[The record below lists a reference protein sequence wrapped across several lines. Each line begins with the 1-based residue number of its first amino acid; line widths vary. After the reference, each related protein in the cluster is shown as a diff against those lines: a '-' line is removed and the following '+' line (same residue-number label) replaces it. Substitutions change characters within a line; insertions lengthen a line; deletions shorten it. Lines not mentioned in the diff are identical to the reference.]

1 MPGPFIPIVLGTYI
15 LAAASGG
22 LPKIDAQATCQSTE
36 NIITGLFGDK
46 TMATVENCMRQENE
60 ALTQIRKDW
69 ATYSAADKALCA
81 QPRAYM
87 PNYVEWLTCFEMF
100 RDVRKLRQEGSKT
113 STAPPG
119 GRVRQPRPMQ

>member
-46 TMATVENCMRQENE
+46 TMATVENCMRQENGG
-60 ALTQIRKDW
+60 ARSDPKGLGDLFGRRQGAVR
-69 ATYSAADKALCA
+69 AAQSLYAELRGMA
-81 QPRAYM
+81 H
-87 PNYVEWLTCFEMF
+87 VF
-100 RDVRKLRQEGSKT
+100 RDVQGRAKIEG
-113 STAPPG
+113 
-119 GRVRQPRPMQ
+119 RL